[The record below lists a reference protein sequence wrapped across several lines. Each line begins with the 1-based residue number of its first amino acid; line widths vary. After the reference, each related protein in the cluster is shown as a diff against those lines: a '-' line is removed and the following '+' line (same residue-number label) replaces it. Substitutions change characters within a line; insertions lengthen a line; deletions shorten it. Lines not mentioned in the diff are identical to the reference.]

1 MPDPEYVMGIDFG
14 LKHVGVAIGQTLTCS
29 ARGIGTISAR
39 QGKPN
44 WRELEMLI
52 AEYKPARVIVGL
64 PLNMDS
70 TQSEMAIN
78 ATSFA
83 NKLANKTGL
92 NVLMHDE
99 RLTTREAK
107 AAFQTAKALGHA
119 STDHELAACLILE
132 SWFAEHQ

>member
-1 MPDPEYVMGIDFG
+1 MGIDFG
-14 LKHVGVAIGQTLTCS
+14 LKYVGVAIGQTLTCS
-29 ARGIGTISAR
+29 ARGIGTINAR

-44 WRELEMLI
+44 WRDLNVLI

-92 NVLMHDE
+92 HVLMHDE

-107 AAFQTAKALGHA
+107 AAFQNAKALGQA
-119 STDHELAACLILE
+119 ATDHELAACLILE